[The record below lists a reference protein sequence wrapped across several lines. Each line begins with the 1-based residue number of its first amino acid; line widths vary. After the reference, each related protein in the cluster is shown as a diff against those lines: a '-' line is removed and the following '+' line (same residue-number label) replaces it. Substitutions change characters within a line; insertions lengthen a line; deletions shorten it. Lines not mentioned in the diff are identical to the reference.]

1 MAAGGR
7 RALWKGA
14 ISFGLV
20 HIPVALYS
28 ATESQDLDFD
38 WLDERSMEPVG
49 YKRVNK
55 VTGKEVKKEHIVKG
69 IEYEDG
75 QYVVLSPD
83 EIAAAYPKTTQ
94 TVEIETFVPIDD
106 IPFAYLERPYYLAP
120 VNKGAKV
127 YALLREVLAKNDK
140 AGIAK
145 VVIHTRQH
153 LAVVM
158 ACGRALILN
167 LMRWES
173 ELRGTEDLNLPEK
186 GIKANGLSA
195 KELGMAEQLVDSMS
209 GAWEPAGFSDSFREQ
224 IMLLVKEKAEAGE
237 LHAVAGAEAMEEAAP
252 SARIYDLTEMLQ
264 RSLNKGPGGA
274 RKQTQRRAAAEREPA
289 SVKAAPRTGAKTAA
303 RRPAGAAKAA
313 QGAGKPAG
321 KSAARSAARA
331 STKSAAKASTK
342 SAAKPSAKSAAKST
356 AKPTGKSAAGKTAA
370 KPRGAAHRNG
380 AKAA

>member
-1 MAAGGR
+1 MAAGNR
-7 RALWKGA
+7 RSLWKGA

-28 ATESQDLDFD
+28 ATESQGIDFD

-55 VTGKEVKKEHIVKG
+55 VTGKEVRKEHIVKG

-75 QYVVLSPD
+75 QYVVLSPE
-83 EIAAAYPKTTQ
+83 EIAAAYPRTTQ

-153 LAVVM
+153 LAIVM

-186 GIKANGLSA
+186 GIKANGLSP
-195 KELGMAEQLVDSMS
+195 KELAMAEQLVSNMS
-209 GAWEPAGFSDSFREQ
+209 GTWAPTDFSDSFREQ
-224 IMLLVKEKAEAGE
+224 ILLLVKEKLEAGDI
-237 LHAVAGAEAMEEAAP
+237 HAVASAESSEETAP

-264 RSLNKGPGGA
+264 RSLNKGTGA
-274 RKQTQRRAAAEREPA
+274 RKTAEAKPAKARAPAGGKAAPRKA
-289 SVKAAPRTGAKTAA
+289 AKAAPRTAPSGSA
-303 RRPAGAAKAA
+303 
-313 QGAGKPAG
+313 KPA
-321 KSAARSAARA
+321 R
-331 STKSAAKASTK
+331 KSAAKTAVK
-342 SAAKPSAKSAAKST
+342 SAAKKAA
-356 AKPTGKSAAGKTAA
+356 AA
-370 KPRGAAHRNG
+370 KPRSTPRKGS

>member
-1 MAAGGR
+1 MAASSR

-28 ATESQDLDFD
+28 ATESQSLDFD

-55 VTGKEVKKEHIVKG
+55 VTGKEVQKEHIVKG

-75 QYVVLSPD
+75 QYVVLSPE
-83 EIAAAYPKTTQ
+83 EIASAYPKTTQ

-106 IPFAYLERPYYLAP
+106 IPFVYLDRPYYLAP

-153 LAVVM
+153 LAIVM

-186 GIKANGLSA
+186 GVKANGLSA
-195 KELGMAEQLVDSMS
+195 KEVDMAEQLVSSMS
-209 GAWEPAGFSDSFREQ
+209 GTWAPTDFSDSFREQ
-224 IMLLVKEKAEAGE
+224 ILLLVKEKFEAGDV
-237 LHAVAGAEAMEEAAP
+237 HAVAEAEALEETAP
-252 SARIYDLTEMLQ
+252 GARIYDLTEMLQ
-264 RSLNKGPGGA
+264 RSLNKGAVTPGKTADGVGTA
-274 RKQTQRRAAAEREPA
+274 GR
-289 SVKAAPRTGAKTAA
+289 KAAGGRASAKKTAKTATKTSA
-303 RRPAGAAKAA
+303 DTA
-313 QGAGKPAG
+313 KPARKTPG
-321 KSAARSAARA
+321 
-331 STKSAAKASTK
+331 
-342 SAAKPSAKSAAKST
+342 KSAAKS
-356 AKPTGKSAAGKTAA
+356 ASKSAAKKTPAA
-370 KPRGAAHRNG
+370 KPRSAARKG
-380 AKAA
+380 SAKAA